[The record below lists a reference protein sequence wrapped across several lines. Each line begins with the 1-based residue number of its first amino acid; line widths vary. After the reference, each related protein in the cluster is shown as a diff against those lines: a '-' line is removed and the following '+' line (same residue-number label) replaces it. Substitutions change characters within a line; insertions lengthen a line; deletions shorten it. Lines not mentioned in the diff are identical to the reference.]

1 MELQPPSFLYQAIAA
16 LIRTQIEERPDVG
29 IILGSGLGAV
39 ASRVEQPTVIPYRAL
54 PNWPLATVEGHRGE
68 LVIGRWAGHVV
79 AILCGRA
86 HYYEGYSMVELG
98 LPVRV
103 LAALGIG
110 RLIVTNAA
118 GGLDPTFRAG
128 DLMLIT
134 DHINLVGMAGLS
146 PLRGPNDLALGPRF
160 PDMAQAYDR
169 DLANL
174 ARSVARDRNI
184 TLREGV
190 YIMLGGPNYETPAD
204 IRFLRLIGADAV
216 GMSTVPEVIA
226 ARHASLAVLGL
237 SGITNVARLT
247 GDDGP
252 TTHEEVISAGGK
264 LVPRLRR
271 LIEGVLE
278 RLIGGEHTTLP
289 APRSAPQGG
298 SQGQR

>member
-1 MELQPPSFLYQAIAA
+1 MELQPAASLYRAIAA
-16 LIRTQIEERPDVG
+16 LIRTQIDERPEVG

-39 ASRVEQPTVIPYRAL
+39 ANQVEQPMVIPYQDL
-54 PNWPLATVEGHRGE
+54 PHWPLATVEGHRGE
-68 LVIGRWAGHVV
+68 LVTGRWAGHVV

-86 HYYEGYSMVELG
+86 HYYEGYSMAELC

-103 LAALGIG
+103 LTALGIN

-118 GGLDPTFRAG
+118 GGLDPGMRPG

-146 PLRGPNDLALGPRF
+146 PLRGPNELALGRRF
-160 PDMAQAYDR
+160 PDMSQAYDR

-174 ARSVARDRNI
+174 ARSVARDKNI

-190 YIMLGGPNYETPAD
+190 YIMLGGPAFETPAD

-226 ARHASLAVLGL
+226 ARHAGLAVLGL
-237 SGITNVARLT
+237 SGITNVAPLT
-247 GDDGP
+247 PGDSP
-252 TTHEEVISAGGK
+252 VTHEEVLAASATIG
-264 LVPRLRR
+264 PRMRR
-271 LIEGVLE
+271 LIGGVLE
-278 RLIGGEHTTLP
+278 RL
-289 APRSAPQGG
+289 
-298 SQGQR
+298 